1 MVVHFPSQPFNTM
14 PTSEE
19 KEKPTP
25 KPRPIKLEAHILAY
39 LGDFLQTFEE
49 SVKRRII
56 SIQKLPSP
64 SPGDQ

>member
-1 MVVHFPSQPFNTM
+1 M